1 MVKDLAIALQVG
13 EDIPAPFAE
22 LCRELWTSAAD
33 LLGAGQDHTAVARF
47 SERLAGAE
55 LAPGRSVRG

>member
-1 MVKDLAIALQVG
+1 VSDG
-13 EDIPAPFAE
+13 TPAPFAE

-33 LLGAGQDHTAVARF
+33 LLGPGQDHTAVAQL

-55 LAPGRSVRG
+55 LTAGGQES